1 LADFGKGHF
10 RNRFH
15 VQCCGDIQKIMNTI
29 WFTLAIQG
37 LKLLRWYYGKLTPE
51 EKKEFSKRLIAWK
64 KQIKDMPMPEPPPLE
79 GR

>member
-1 LADFGKGHF
+1 
-10 RNRFH
+10 
-15 VQCCGDIQKIMNTI
+15 MNTI

-64 KQIKDMPMPEPPPLE
+64 KQIAEMPRPEPPSLE